1 MLVGAPEWGGRCLAS
16 WLLRNRVGELSF
28 LFIFFVL
35 CLRLVLLWPAFGG
48 VHPGGAELR
57 VVRLPD
63 LTPLSHPPQGS
74 CSPFARNLG
83 RCSCRIYPP
92 ASAQAQHIRAQAV
105 FVLLHTPHPHL
116 HSPLCR
122 AKLAH
127 QETKRVSSTTPKKV
141 KTSKRPAKWQ
151 IRQSPNTVLRLDR
164 RLKP

>member
-1 MLVGAPEWGGRCLAS
+1 
-16 WLLRNRVGELSF
+16 VGELSF

-48 VHPGGAELR
+48 VHLGGAELR

-63 LTPLSHPPQGS
+63 LTPLPHPPQGS

-105 FVLLHTPHPHL
+105 FVLLHTPHL

-127 QETKRVSSTTPKKV
+127 QEGVIYYAQESQDVETPGQVAAPTVSKHDS
-141 KTSKRPAKWQ
+141 AFG
-151 IRQSPNTVLRLDR
+151 SPPQTLAATQAHLRAYAS
-164 RLKP
+164 